1 MNYPTDDSSNRI
13 RSVIDNV
20 VGTEDPDDL
29 MLELMGVLD
38 EGGKVPESGKYYIFV
53 YQPKTPNIQYDQNPL
68 VAVSDVFSCDF
79 SMGILN
85 NILRYNVDDE
95 VVQINLNDLDEDYE
109 DDYIQFSLSDLDKE
123 QPVIQLLFPSIH
135 IWADF
140 QDEYMWYEFL
150 DHPLTAV
157 NNNYTAIGGWFNI
170 ANHPRSTSLAVRF
183 YDKSKIIKFK
193 KGDPL
198 YRIRFYT
205 KDMNDEVSFIKK
217 SPSKINLE
225 AKKDM
230 MNERRKL
237 LGEDSQ
243 LMNQILFDKDSR
255 KKCPFHYNNFE
266 NV

>member
-1 MNYPTDDSSNRI
+1 MKHRVYYCPEHFENTEITTENFQNHKGYSYTNCPVWNHRFNRTLI
-13 RSVIDNV
+13 GSAPCN
-20 VGTEDPDDL
+20 
-29 MLELMGVLD
+29 
-38 EGGKVPESGKYYIFV
+38 
-53 YQPKTPNIQYDQNPL
+53 
-68 VAVSDVFSCDF
+68 F

-95 VVQINLNDLDEDYE
+95 VIQINLNDLDEDYE

-217 SPSKINLE
+217 SSSKINLE